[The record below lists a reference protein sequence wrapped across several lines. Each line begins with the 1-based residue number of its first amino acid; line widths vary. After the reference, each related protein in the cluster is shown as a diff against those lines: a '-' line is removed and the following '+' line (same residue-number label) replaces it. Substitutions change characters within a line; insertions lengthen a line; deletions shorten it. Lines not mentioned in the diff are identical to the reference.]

1 MESGRQVG
9 KELDLSLQSA
19 GEALRGRLHSARD
32 MVGKRELSYHLH
44 IVAAESPVA
53 SSAELS
59 KRTEKDIGWALIS
72 RLLGPL
78 STKMGANF

>member
-1 MESGRQVG
+1 MERGRQVG

-59 KRTEKDIGWALIS
+59 KRTEHEYW
-72 RLLGPL
+72 LGPSGPPFL
-78 STKMGANF
+78 